1 MYAKLTCLYDAG
13 ETGKSPVLFV
23 HGFPDS
29 PAMFA
34 AYTCEAEREQPWLAG
49 RSIYT
54 YAFPNRH
61 DNPNFPSLAELAGG
75 VMAREFDETLD
86 ALASNGLEKFVS
98 TLVYGL
104 SLVGLFSASAAYHLV
119 NAGPKVTAILRK
131 LDHSAIY
138 LLIAGT
144 YTPFCVNVFSGFFRW
159 GLLAI
164 VWGIAIL
171 GIVVKLFYMGAPRWL
186 SAGIYV
192 LMGWLCLMAAGE
204 MTTALTPF
212 ALGWLLAGGVIYTLG
227 AVVYAAKLFNFAP
240 GKFGFHEVWH
250 IFVLLGALAHFVAV
264 LGVILPVV

>member
-1 MYAKLTCLYDAG
+1 MLSKLR
-13 ETGKSPVLFV
+13 EPVSGLT
-23 HGFPDS
+23 HLGG
-29 PAMFA
+29 AIA
-34 AYTCEAEREQPWLAG
+34 ALIGQIVL
-49 RSIYT
+49 
-54 YAFPNRH
+54 
-61 DNPNFPSLAELAGG
+61 L
-75 VMAREFDETLD
+75 V
-86 ALASNGLEKFVS
+86 LASSGLEKLIS

-119 NAGPKVTAILRK
+119 NAGPKVTAVLRK

-144 YTPFCVNVFSGFFRW
+144 YTPFCVNAFSGFYRW

-164 VWGIAIL
+164 VWAIAMA

-212 ALGWLLAGGVIYTLG
+212 ALGWLIAGGVIYTLG
-227 AVVYAAKLFNFAP
+227 AVVYATKIFNFVP

-264 LGVILPVV
+264 LGVILPVA

>member
-1 MYAKLTCLYDAG
+1 MSSDSSSLGKRLREPVSGLTHLGGAIAAFIG
-13 ETGKSPVLFV
+13 QIVLLV
-23 HGFPDS
+23 
-29 PAMFA
+29 
-34 AYTCEAEREQPWLAG
+34 
-49 RSIYT
+49 
-54 YAFPNRH
+54 
-61 DNPNFPSLAELAGG
+61 
-75 VMAREFDETLD
+75 
-86 ALASNGLEKFVS
+86 LASSGLEKLIS

-119 NAGPKVTAILRK
+119 NAGPKVTAVLRK

-144 YTPFCVNVFSGFFRW
+144 YTPFCVNAFSGFYRW

-164 VWGIAIL
+164 VWGIAIA

-186 SAGIYV
+186 SAVIYV
-192 LMGWLCLMAAGE
+192 SMGWLCLMAAGE

-212 ALGWLLAGGVIYTLG
+212 ALGWLIAGGVIYTLG
-227 AVVYAAKLFNFAP
+227 AVVYATKMFNFVP

-264 LGVILPVV
+264 LGVILPV